1 MLAQVFF
8 IFWTQSPAPKSSIL
22 TLSSGSIASYEKLCL
37 FKRCSVLLTACLG
50 VTEAGIQFCVGFEQ
64 H

>member
-8 IFWTQSPAPKSSIL
+8 FWTQSPAAKSSIL
-22 TLSSGSIASYEKLCL
+22 IVSSGSTASFEKCL

-64 H
+64 P